1 MQVGAFR
8 GLNLAA
14 KATLHYVRL
23 VTSLAVF
30 LENRFPEGAHIGHTR
45 DTADEFRTAFA
56 ADKLTP
62 YTELVRLCLTGGGA
76 GRFELVALAGRLL
89 RRRSRPSS
97 LLSIP
102 RRSGGTLP

>member
-45 DTADEFRTAFA
+45 DTAVDLHTGRARPDELRGMKTA
-56 ADKLTP
+56 
-62 YTELVRLCLTGGGA
+62 VCR
-76 GRFELVALAGRLL
+76 V
-89 RRRSRPSS
+89 
-97 LLSIP
+97 
-102 RRSGGTLP
+102 